1 MGVSLT
7 LWSGHRTRKDNPMK
21 PQTEK
26 QFQAKII
33 EVAKLFGWHY
43 YHPYDSRRSPP
54 GFPDL
59 VLVKDRVLFREL
71 KTEKGRLTAYQIA
84 WGKRLMDAGSDFAV
98 WRPSMINEIYKELR

>member
-1 MGVSLT
+1 
-7 LWSGHRTRKDNPMK
+7 MK

-26 QFQAKII
+26 QFQAKVIQ
-33 EVAKLFGWHY
+33 VARICHWAV
-43 YHPYDSRRSPP
+43 YHTFDSRRSEP

-59 VLVKDRVLFREL
+59 CLVRERVLFREL

-98 WRPSMINEIYKELR
+98 WRPSMLDEIYKELS

>member
-1 MGVSLT
+1 MLKGQLV
-7 LWSGHRTRKDNPMK
+7 

-33 EVAKLFGWHY
+33 EVARIYGWCV
-43 YHPYDSRRSPP
+43 YHTFDSRRSEK

-59 VLVKDRVLFREL
+59 VLVRERVLFREL

-98 WRPSMINEIYKELR
+98 WRPSMLDEIYKELR